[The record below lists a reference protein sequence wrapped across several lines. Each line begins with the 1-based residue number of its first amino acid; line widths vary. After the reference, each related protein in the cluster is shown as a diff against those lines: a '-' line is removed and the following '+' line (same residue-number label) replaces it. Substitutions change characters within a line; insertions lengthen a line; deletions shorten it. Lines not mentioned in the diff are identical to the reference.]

1 MRDIGLV
8 GLGSVALD
16 RCGWRWMKLLV
27 IHFFMRRDMSLPSLA
42 CHTIFLLLLSAFSI
56 LLLQL
61 FVQEM
66 VAPPS
71 KHQIQELN
79 ITPDDSTA
87 LTAPPTALL
96 LVLGSH
102 HASAGGLS
110 RSILKLCSPRLSL
123 QIIEDSIV
131 TNLLWLLCIP
141 VSSDSARGITVSYWL
156 IHRENQIS
164 PCQPSFH
171 LWNDPRPGTSVY

>member
-1 MRDIGLV
+1 MTLDEIISYPFFHEARHELAITSLPYH
-8 GLGSVALD
+8 LPFVAL
-16 RCGWRWMKLLV
+16 RIV
-27 IHFFMRRDMSLPSLA
+27 
-42 CHTIFLLLLSAFSI
+42 SI

-131 TNLLWLLCIP
+131 TNLL
-141 VSSDSARGITVSYWL
+141 
-156 IHRENQIS
+156 
-164 PCQPSFH
+164 
-171 LWNDPRPGTSVY
+171 